1 MLKKAT
7 KVLSAIFI
15 ILILI
20 SVSACSSFRL
30 PSLPNIEP
38 WVAPYEREYLADPI
52 MSFNKDPLSNKYRQ
66 HVFNTRE
73 GARGAGYA
81 HGGGCGCN

>member
-1 MLKKAT
+1 MFLNIKKLLSTSILLMLMLT
-7 KVLSAIFI
+7 MT
-15 ILILI
+15 
-20 SVSACSSFRL
+20 ACSSFSL
-30 PSLPNIEP
+30 PSLPDIEP

-73 GARGAGYA
+73 GAKGAGYA

>member
-1 MLKKAT
+1 MSIKLVTKL
-7 KVLSAIFI
+7 KVLLSLFM
-15 ILILI
+15 LIL
-20 SVSACSSFRL
+20 VSACSSFSI
-30 PSLPNIEP
+30 PKIEP

>member
-1 MLKKAT
+1 MTQKLNISI
-7 KVLSAIFI
+7 KVLLTALLLS
-15 ILILI
+15 ILG
-20 SVSACSSFRL
+20 ACSSFSI
-30 PSLPNIEP
+30 PEIEP

>member
-1 MLKKAT
+1 MSIKFIKNV
-7 KVLSAIFI
+7 KVLLSLFM
-15 ILILI
+15 LILI
-20 SVSACSSFRL
+20 SACSSFSI
-30 PSLPNIEP
+30 PEIEP